1 MAKIIYN
8 QKEGQRK
15 IKLRFHQGNADVDV
29 IDVASGET
37 LDNVESVELPK
48 FTSGRL
54 LWARVTLIV
63 TDLEMEMPTTIEDNN
78 TTRP

>member
-1 MAKIIYN
+1 MAKIYN
-8 QKEGQRK
+8 QKRGQRK
-15 IKLRFHQGNADVDV
+15 IKLLLRRGNADIDV

-37 LDNVESVELPK
+37 LDNVESVELPQ

-63 TDLEMEMPTTIEDNN
+63 TDLEMEPATIEE
-78 TTRP
+78 

>member
-1 MAKIIYN
+1 MAKIVYN
-8 QKEGQRK
+8 LKEGQRK
-15 IKLRFHQGNADVDV
+15 IKLRFHRGNADVDV